1 MNTYDFIVVGC
12 GIAGLQTALLAA
24 EHGRVILL
32 TKSSVTDSNT
42 FYAQG
47 GIAVASGLDDNP
59 DLHLEDTIAAG
70 DGLCIESVVSLV
82 VEEGPA
88 AVSHLIE
95 AGVKFDEAN
104 GQLLRGMEGGHSVP
118 RVLHANGAETGVE
131 IQSKL
136 IRAVYTAN
144 IELVEQAMMIDL
156 LMENGRCCGVL
167 VSQEEDCS
175 IREIR
180 ANGVFLTTG
189 GAGMLYERT
198 TNPGVATADG
208 VAAAIRAGAVVS
220 GLEFFQFHPTALDL
234 PGVPPLLI
242 SEALRGAG
250 AKIVDCYGHQFLQE
264 HDARAEL
271 APRDVVAR
279 AIRWRLMDTGPSS
292 VFLDATKL
300 RDGLASTQYHGLAS
314 TMRTHGIDLDR
325 DHIPVAPAAHYSIG
339 GVEVDIWGRSSIP
352 GLYACGE
359 VAYSGLHGANRLAS
373 NSLLEAVVFA
383 PRLVRAAVELED
395 KWPVAKRATVL
406 ECLPTPKSSILK
418 REGVRKIM
426 WDKVGMLR
434 DRCRLEEAIT
444 TLSAGIGSLA
454 CLSRQK
460 VEDANMT
467 LVALFAAQAALGR
480 PESRGTHY
488 RMDFPER
495 LSDLAHP
502 SFYRSTSVAP
512 LSLEPSHDH

>member
-32 TKSSVTDSNT
+32 TQSSVTDSNT

-220 GLEFFQFHPTALDL
+220 GLEFFQFHRL
-234 PGVPPLLI
+234 PQMD
-242 SEALRGAG
+242 SEEGGLEF
-250 AKIVDCYGHQFLQE
+250 V
-264 HDARAEL
+264 L
-271 APRDVVAR
+271 AV
-279 AIRWRLMDTGPSS
+279 
-292 VFLDATKL
+292 
-300 RDGLASTQYHGLAS
+300 
-314 TMRTHGIDLDR
+314 
-325 DHIPVAPAAHYSIG
+325 
-339 GVEVDIWGRSSIP
+339 
-352 GLYACGE
+352 
-359 VAYSGLHGANRLAS
+359 
-373 NSLLEAVVFA
+373 
-383 PRLVRAAVELED
+383 
-395 KWPVAKRATVL
+395 
-406 ECLPTPKSSILK
+406 KS
-418 REGVRKIM
+418 
-426 WDKVGMLR
+426 D
-434 DRCRLEEAIT
+434 
-444 TLSAGIGSLA
+444 
-454 CLSRQK
+454 
-460 VEDANMT
+460 
-467 LVALFAAQAALGR
+467 
-480 PESRGTHY
+480 
-488 RMDFPER
+488 
-495 LSDLAHP
+495 
-502 SFYRSTSVAP
+502 
-512 LSLEPSHDH
+512 